1 MQACF
6 EKTRFTVVP
15 AVLILCLAVTSALG
29 FPGNDTTT
37 DGAEGLVNDAEVL
50 ETMSSGG
57 YTYVRVRSGE
67 KEIWAAGPRRAVAVG
82 DRINLPK
89 GMLMESFHSQ
99 SLNRTFEAIYF
110 VGAIEVLG
118 DSDHA
123 AAQVAARG
131 GHSGATAPAAVDIGA
146 IEKPEGGSTVA
157 ELFADRA
164 EVSGK
169 QILVRGRVVK
179 FNAGIMGRNWI
190 HIQDGTG
197 EAGSKD
203 LTVTTDATVKL
214 GDVVLVRGK
223 AVTDKDFGAGY
234 QYELVIEEATVEVE

>member
-1 MQACF
+1 MQACC
-6 EKTRFTVVP
+6 EKTRFTIVL
-15 AVLILCLAVTSALG
+15 AVLILCLAVTPVLG

-37 DGAEGLVNDAEVL
+37 DGSEGLASDVEVL

-67 KEIWAAGPRRAVAVG
+67 EEIWAAGPKRAVAVG
-82 DRINLPK
+82 DRISLPT
-89 GMLMESFHSQ
+89 GMLMTSFHSQ

-110 VGAIEVLG
+110 VGAIEVLC
-118 DSDHA
+118 DADA
-123 AAQVAARG
+123 AAQVTARG
-131 GHSGATAPAAVDIGA
+131 DHGGATAPTAVEVGSL
-146 IEKPEGGSTVA
+146 EKPEGGSTIA
-157 ELFADRA
+157 DLFAERV

-169 QILVRGRVVK
+169 QVLVRGRVVK

-197 EAGSKD
+197 EAGSND
-203 LTVTTDATVKL
+203 LTITTDATVKL